1 MRLPSRD
8 RISGI
13 IEVKRGIMKRS
24 EALRMLGLGEDATP
38 DEIKAAYRE
47 TAQILHPD
55 RFASNKKLQERATE
69 QFKNLQEAYDCLTGK
84 SASSDTASSK
94 SSRSSNAYDSIREA
108 QLAGLAAARTQLI
121 KQRDYASDERR
132 NGAIMFLAGA
142 ALCLALRRI
151 PAIAAIA
158 SAAAVWG
165 VVQVISS
172 QKTINTINENLDS
185 IKKEKAAIE
194 NEMA

>member
-1 MRLPSRD
+1 
-8 RISGI
+8 
-13 IEVKRGIMKRS
+13 
-24 EALRMLGLGEDATP
+24 
-38 DEIKAAYRE
+38 
-47 TAQILHPD
+47 
-55 RFASNKKLQERATE
+55 
-69 QFKNLQEAYDCLTGK
+69 
-84 SASSDTASSK
+84 
-94 SSRSSNAYDSIREA
+94 
-108 QLAGLAAARTQLI
+108 
-121 KQRDYASDERR
+121 
-132 NGAIMFLAGA
+132 MFLAGA

-172 QKTINTINENLDS
+172 QKTLNTINENLDS

>member
-1 MRLPSRD
+1 
-8 RISGI
+8 
-13 IEVKRGIMKRS
+13 MKRS

-84 SASSDTASSK
+84 SASSGTASSK

-108 QLAGLAAARTQLI
+108 QLAGLAAACTQLI